1 MLTSRTTRLR
11 VTGLAAL
18 AGAAVLISACGS
30 SGSGTTASSSTH
42 VAQTSAAT
50 GQTPVSNTTVAI
62 GTAKGADGT
71 YLTSGGRAVYL
82 WVADS
87 GGMSSCSGA
96 CASAWPPLTTKGAPS
111 AGAGVTASDLGT
123 VARSD
128 GSKQVTY
135 KRHPLYY
142 FAGDSGAG
150 QTNGQGSDGF
160 GARWWLVAPSGSA
173 ITASAS
179 AGGSGESGSSSS
191 GASGGSS
198 GGGSSS
204 GGSSGS
210 ESSGG
215 SSWS

>member
-1 MLTSRTTRLR
+1 MLTTRTTPLR

-18 AGAAVLISACGS
+18 VGAAALISACG
-30 SGSGTTASSSTH
+30 GSGGGATASTH
-42 VAQTSAAT
+42 AAHTSAAT
-50 GQTPVSNTTVAI
+50 GPTPVSNTTVAI
-62 GTAKGADGT
+62 GAAKGADGT

-87 GGMSSCSGA
+87 GGTSSCSGS

-111 AGAGVTASDLGT
+111 AGTGVSAADLGT
-123 VARSD
+123 IARSD

-135 KRHPLYY
+135 NGHPLYY
-142 FAGDSGAG
+142 YAGDAGAG
-150 QTNGQGSDGF
+150 QTNGQGSDSF
-160 GARWWLVAPSGSA
+160 GARWWLVAPSGNS

-179 AGGSGESGSSSS
+179 KGASSGSSG

-198 GGGSSS
+198 GS
-204 GGSSGS
+204 G
-210 ESSGG
+210 SSGG

>member
-30 SGSGTTASSSTH
+30 SGSSTTASTH
-42 VAQTSAAT
+42 AAQTSAAT
-50 GQTPVSNTTVAI
+50 GQTPVSNATVAI

-82 WVADS
+82 WAADS
-87 GGMSSCSGA
+87 GGMSSCAGA
-96 CASAWPPLTTKGAPS
+96 CASAWPPLTAKGAPS
-111 AGAGVTASDLGT
+111 AGAGVSASDLGT

-135 KRHPLYY
+135 KGHPLYY

-173 ITASAS
+173 ITSSAS
-179 AGGSGESGSSSS
+179 AGGSSESGSSSS
-191 GASGGSS
+191 GTS
-198 GGGSSS
+198 GGSSS